1 MTQHAHGLAF
11 SRAIGGDMKAV
22 IQPLAWGI
30 AMASILAVATGFA
43 LAVTSGTVQAVEH
56 SHSQHA
62 HGEQVSIS
70 APDGQRWATDP
81 SLREGMSRIQ
91 DAVQQALPSAP
102 QAPLGAAEAAQLRD
116 TSNDAIAY
124 MVDNCELPAEAD
136 AALHLLLAELIEG
149 ANALSQAERREAG
162 LEHIVTALQ
171 HYAATFDEPLWR

>member
-1 MTQHAHGLAF
+1 
-11 SRAIGGDMKAV
+11 MKAV

-56 SHSQHA
+56 SHGQHA

-70 APDGQRWATDP
+70 VPDGQRCATDP

-102 QAPLGAAEAAQLRD
+102 QAPLGTTEAARLREA
-116 TSNDAIAY
+116 TQAAIAY
-124 MVDNCELPAEAD
+124 MVDNCELRAEAD
-136 AALHLLLAELIEG
+136 AALHLLLVELIEG
-149 ANALSQAERREAG
+149 TNALSQAGRREAG
-162 LEHIVTALQ
+162 MEHIVTALQ
-171 HYAATFDEPLWR
+171 HSALTFDEPRWR

>member
-1 MTQHAHGLAF
+1 
-11 SRAIGGDMKAV
+11 MKAV

-56 SHSQHA
+56 SHGQHA

-70 APDGQRWATDP
+70 VPDGQRWATDP

-91 DAVQQALPSAP
+91 DAVQQA

-124 MVDNCELPAEAD
+124 MVDNCDLPAEAD

-171 HYAATFDEPLWR
+171 RYAETFDEPLWR

>member
-1 MTQHAHGLAF
+1 VTGVQTCALPIF

-30 AMASILAVATGFA
+30 AMASVLAVATGFA

-56 SHSQHA
+56 SHGQHA

-91 DAVQQALPSAP
+91 DAVQQA
-102 QAPLGAAEAAQLRD
+102 
-116 TSNDAIAY
+116 
-124 MVDNCELPAEAD
+124 
-136 AALHLLLAELIEG
+136 
-149 ANALSQAERREAG
+149 
-162 LEHIVTALQ
+162 
-171 HYAATFDEPLWR
+171 

>member
-1 MTQHAHGLAF
+1 
-11 SRAIGGDMKAV
+11 MKAV

-56 SHSQHA
+56 SHGQHA

-70 APDGQRWATDP
+70 APDGQRWTTDP

-102 QAPLGAAEAAQLRD
+102 QAPLGATEAARLREA
-116 TSNDAIAY
+116 TQDAIAY

-136 AALHLLLAELIEG
+136 AALHLLLVELIEG
-149 ANALSQAERREAG
+149 TNALSQAERREAG

-171 HYAATFDEPLWR
+171 RYAETFDEPLWR

>member
-1 MTQHAHGLAF
+1 
-11 SRAIGGDMKAV
+11 
-22 IQPLAWGI
+22 
-30 AMASILAVATGFA
+30 MASILAVATGFA

-56 SHSQHA
+56 SHGQHA

-70 APDGQRWATDP
+70 VPDGQRWATDT

-91 DAVQQALPSAP
+91 DAVQQA

-124 MVDNCELPAEAD
+124 MVDNCDLPAEAD

-171 HYAATFDEPLWR
+171 RYAATFDEPLWR

>member
-1 MTQHAHGLAF
+1 
-11 SRAIGGDMKAV
+11 MKAV

-56 SHSQHA
+56 SHGQHA

-171 HYAATFDEPLWR
+171 HYAETFDEPLWR